1 MYAFADGGLAAAQD
15 RAASPPDADLAPA
28 ERAMIEALYRRHAAA
43 LRRFIRARIRSEIE
57 AEDVLHDVFLRI
69 CRRGD
74 PGSLQSPAAVLFKTA
89 FRLTL
94 NAIRRRRNSPIDQS
108 CEIDGLELADGAKT
122 PEEELIVRREFD
134 RFLGDLAGLPTQ
146 CRKVL
151 TLRAVEGLSY
161 DEMSRRLGLSVSTL
175 EKHVVRGRRILRQ
188 ERDSD
193 RRAAVSPFIARLSP
207 AAAPGLAPSPAR

>member
-1 MYAFADGGLAAAQD
+1 MYGLANDGVADATE
-15 RAASPPDADLAPA
+15 REAPRPDADLAPA
-28 ERAMIEALYRRHAAA
+28 ERVMIEALYRRHAGA
-43 LRRFIRARIRSEIE
+43 LRRFIRARIRSETE

-74 PGSLQSPAAVLFKTA
+74 PASLQSPAAVLFKTA

-94 NAIRRRRNSPIDQS
+94 NAIRRRRNSPVDQS
-108 CEIDGLELADGAKT
+108 CEIDSLELAAEAKT
-122 PEEELIVRREFD
+122 PEEDLIVRREFD
-134 RFLGDLAGLPTQ
+134 RFIGDFAGLPTQ

-161 DEMSRRLGLSVSTL
+161 DEMSSRLGLSVSTL

-188 ERDSD
+188 GRD
-193 RRAAVSPFIARLSP
+193 ARPAIVPLSP
-207 AAAPGLAPSPAR
+207 AGAPGLALSPAG